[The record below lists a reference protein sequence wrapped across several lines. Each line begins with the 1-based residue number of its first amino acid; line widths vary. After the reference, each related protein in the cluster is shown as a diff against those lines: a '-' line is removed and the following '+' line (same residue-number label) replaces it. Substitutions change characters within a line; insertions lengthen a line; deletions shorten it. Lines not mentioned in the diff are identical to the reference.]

1 MKTIY
6 EPLFTQVGIIPA
18 STRDTPAGERIERDD
33 YRIVTEPT
41 DEPLSDTRFPL
52 PLYVIA
58 AAALLG

>member
-6 EPLFTQVGIIPA
+6 EPLFTQVGMSQPP
-18 STRDTPAGERIERDD
+18 TRGAPAGECIERED

-41 DEPLSDTRFPL
+41 DEPLSDPRFPL